1 MTFHTFLIKYGE
13 IGIKG
18 KNRYMF
24 EDALVRQIRFAL
36 READGSFKVYKT
48 RGRIYVDC
56 EGFYDFDEV
65 TGCLQK
71 VFGIVGICPVVRLED
86 RGFDQLKADVVA
98 YMDELYPD
106 KNITFKVE
114 ARRSRKNYPKTSMEI
129 NCDLGEAILEAFPQ
143 IRVDVHHPD
152 VMLNI
157 EVREDIYVYSRII
170 PGPGGIAL
178 HRRAGCGGLL
188 FRTDALAQSAVD
200 ADTRIRYGVTE
211 SFIILL
217 HADALL
223 RADRRAGFA
232 SAAGAFV
239 VGGVHFRG
247 IRLNFCSKIRYFL
260 QLMVRITDFL
270 WFSADSDRPV
280 AGFGCRFGRAFSFF
294 GRITVAVDR

>member
-36 READGSFKVYKT
+36 RETDGSFKVYKT

-170 PGPGGIAL
+170 PGPGGMPVGTNGESHAPSVGRHRQPGGGLHDRQEGRRPGGDVLPRAAL
-178 HRRAGCGGLL
+178 H
-188 FRTDALAQSAVD
+188 
-200 ADTRIRYGVTE
+200 E
-211 SFIILL
+211 
-217 HADALL
+217 
-223 RADRRAGFA
+223 
-232 SAAGAFV
+232 
-239 VGGVHFRG
+239 
-247 IRLNFCSKIRYFL
+247 
-260 QLMVRITDFL
+260 
-270 WFSADSDRPV
+270 
-280 AGFGCRFGRAFSFF
+280 
-294 GRITVAVDR
+294 